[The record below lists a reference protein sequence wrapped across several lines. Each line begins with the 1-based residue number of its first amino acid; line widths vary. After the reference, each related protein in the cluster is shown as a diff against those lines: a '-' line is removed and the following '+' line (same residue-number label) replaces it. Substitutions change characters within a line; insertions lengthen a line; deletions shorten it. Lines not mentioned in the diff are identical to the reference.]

1 MGILVWTFFLT
12 LFFCVESHD
21 AKADGLSKSP
31 KGELYALLVA
41 GSNGFWNYRHQA
53 DVAHAY
59 QILKKN
65 GVPEDNV
72 IVMMYDD
79 IASDPSNPYPG
90 KLFNKPHGPDVYH
103 GLKIDYRVCLQ
114 LS

>member
-1 MGILVWTFFLT
+1 MEILALTFFLT
-12 LFFCVESHD
+12 LLFCVESHD
-21 AKADGLSKSP
+21 AKAVELSKAP

-41 GSNGFWNYRHQA
+41 GSNGFGNYRHQA

-79 IASDPSNPYPG
+79 IANDP
-90 KLFNKPHGPDVYH
+90 K
-103 GLKIDYRVCLQ
+103 
-114 LS
+114 